1 MTTTIKIVKYE
12 LNDIVRSKWLLF
24 YGVFFLLMT
33 DALFRFG
40 GNSAKVILSLMNVV
54 LLIIPLM
61 SIIFGVIYLYNAR
74 EFIEMMLSQPIKR
87 RELFSGLYAGLALPL
102 CAGFVAGVL
111 LPFALHGVNDPSH
124 VGTLGIL
131 LVSGVFLTLIFLALA
146 FLIAIHFEDRVKGL
160 GAAIVTY
167 LLFSVI
173 YDGAVLFA
181 AYLFSDYPMEKPMIA
196 LSAFNPIDL
205 ARVLIM
211 LKFDVAALMGYTG
224 AVFERFFGGSGGIG
238 ISMVSLLLWATVPL
252 WLGMRKF
259 TKRDF

>member
-1 MTTTIKIVKYE
+1 M
-12 LNDIVRSKWLLF
+12 
-24 YGVFFLLMT
+24 
-33 DALFRFG
+33 
-40 GNSAKVILSLMNVV
+40 
-54 LLIIPLM
+54 
-61 SIIFGVIYLYNAR
+61 
-74 EFIEMMLSQPIKR
+74 
-87 RELFSGLYAGLALPL
+87 
-102 CAGFVAGVL
+102 
-111 LPFALHGVNDPSH
+111 
-124 VGTLGIL
+124 
-131 LVSGVFLTLIFLALA
+131 
-146 FLIAIHFEDRVKGL
+146 KGL

-259 TKRDF
+259 AKRDF